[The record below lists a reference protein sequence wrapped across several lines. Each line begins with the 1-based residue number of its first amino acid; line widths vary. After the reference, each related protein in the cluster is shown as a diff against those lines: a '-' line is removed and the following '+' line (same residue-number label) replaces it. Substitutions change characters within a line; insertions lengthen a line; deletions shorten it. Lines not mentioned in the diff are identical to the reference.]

1 MTHPQVI
8 VTVDG
13 VPVSGLFFDRLI
25 NLTITD
31 REGIRSD
38 TLDLTFS
45 DGVPHFSSPRRGA
58 IVQVV
63 LIAGLSSC
71 FIGSYVVDRVTFN
84 CLPYT
89 ITVGAH
95 SADLRADLKTHK
107 NRHWDDLSVKE
118 IVEDIASGHE
128 IETRIADVVSDHIYD
143 WLGQQDESDLTF
155 LDRLAKRHGALFT
168 IKNGVLMWLE
178 RGKGTTAS
186 GAALLSGLVLRPSII
201 EGSCRVTESDVDRFK
216 TVKAYWQDK
225 AGAKRQEVEV
235 DADPEAEGTHVLRDP
250 FATKQEA
257 EKAATAA
264 AQEMTRGL
272 VTTTCAIAGR
282 PSLSAG
288 MPVTYAGVRPG
299 IDGRP
304 FILETVTHSY
314 SKGQGLRTMF
324 QGKLQA

>member
-1 MTHPQVI
+1 MTHPEVI

-25 NLTITD
+25 NLTVTD

-38 TLDLTFS
+38 TLELLFS
-45 DGVPHFSSPRRGA
+45 DGAPHFTSPRRGA

-63 LIAGLSSC
+63 LIGGLSSS
-71 FIGSYVVDRVTFN
+71 FIGSYVVDRVDFN

-89 ITVGAH
+89 IKVGAH
-95 SADLRADLKTHK
+95 SADLRADMKTHK
-107 NRHWDDLSVKE
+107 TRHWDDLSLKD
-118 IVEDIASGHE
+118 IVNDIAAGHG
-128 IETRIADVVSDHIYD
+128 IETRIADAVSGYVYD
-143 WLGQQDESDLTF
+143 WLGQQDESDLNF

-168 IKNGVLMWLE
+168 IKNGILMWLE
-178 RGKGTTAS
+178 RGTGTTAA
-186 GAALLSGLVLRPSII
+186 GTALLSGLILRSSIL
-201 EGSCRVTESDVDRFK
+201 EASCRVSESDVDRFK
-216 TVKAYWQDK
+216 TVKAYWQDRD
-225 AGAKRQEVEV
+225 GAKRQEVEV

-250 FATKQEA
+250 FGSRAEA
-257 EKAATAA
+257 ESAAKAA

-272 VTTTCAIAGR
+272 VHTSCAIAGR

-288 MPVTYAGVRPG
+288 MPITYGGVRPG

-314 SKGQGLRTMF
+314 SKGQGLRTTF
-324 QGKLQA
+324 EGKLQA